1 MSDIKKIRDNFI
13 IKIKENL
20 DLNQINQ
27 IKSELFGKNGLI
39 SSQFKKL
46 SSIAENERKQ
56 FASDLNNVK
65 NELQNLIVKKIQDIE
80 TKEINKKLEK
90 EKIDVT
96 LPAKEIFIREKYIQ
110 YHK

>member
-39 SSQFKKL
+39 PSQFKKL
-46 SSIAENERKQ
+46 SLIAENERKQ

-65 NELQNLIVKKIQDIE
+65 DELQNLIIKKIQDIE

-90 EKIDVT
+90 K
-96 LPAKEIFIREKYIQ
+96 K
-110 YHK
+110 

>member
-20 DLNQINQ
+20 DINQINQ
-27 IKSELFGKNGLI
+27 IKSELFGKNGLV

-65 NELQNLIVKKIQDIE
+65 NELQNLIVKKNPMNILKILDEKSRKMAQNLQ
-80 TKEINKKLEK
+80 KMNKKLK
-90 EKIDVT
+90 AKKKIDF
-96 LPAKEIFIREKYIQ
+96 L
-110 YHK
+110 